1 MRNPVMLDFLTDPI
15 KEQRSMEQLVTSNFR
30 LGIIAGGQLGKL
42 LALAASKWDVNTL
55 VLDEDEHC
63 PASTVCSR
71 FVRGSRL
78 SFDDVLAF
86 GRMADMLTFEI
97 EDINIDALR
106 ALKAEG
112 RRIVPDP
119 DILAIIQD
127 KGQQKEFYAAHGIP
141 TAPFALF
148 DSAADI
154 RSAVDAD
161 RLSLPFVQ
169 KLRRGGYDGKGVA
182 VIDNE
187 AQLSE
192 LLAGSSVVEQRV
204 AVAKELSVIADRNA
218 RGEVRCY
225 PAVEMVFDAR
235 ANLVDRLFCP
245 ADIPGDVQA
254 QAERIA
260 TDLIEKLEFSGV
272 LAVEMFVDGD
282 GAVLVNEVA
291 PRTHNSGHHSIES
304 IITPQ
309 FEQQLRAI
317 FNFPLGSTRLKMPAV
332 MVNLLGEPEAR
343 GPVKYEGMTQ
353 CMAIEGVKMHLYGKK
368 EVRPF
373 RKMGHATVLAP
384 TIEEAMEKAS
394 KVKQILKVRAW

>member
-1 MRNPVMLDFLTDPI
+1 
-15 KEQRSMEQLVTSNFR
+15 MEQLVTSNFR

-42 LALAASKWDVNTL
+42 LALAASKWDVNTY

-63 PASTVCSR
+63 PASTVCTR
-71 FVRGSRL
+71 FVQGSRL
-78 SFDDVLAF
+78 SFDDVVAF
-86 GRMADMLTFEI
+86 GRSVDLLTFEI
-97 EDINIDALR
+97 EDIDIDALQ

-112 RRIVPDP
+112 KRIVPDP
-119 DILAIIQD
+119 DVLAVIQD
-127 KGQQKEFYAAHGIP
+127 KGRQKEFYATHGIP
-141 TAPFALF
+141 TAPSSLYDGAE
-148 DSAADI
+148 DI
-154 RSAVDAD
+154 RHAVKEGTLA
-161 RLSLPFVQ
+161 LPFVQ

-182 VIDNE
+182 VVE
-187 AQLSE
+187 TAAQLTD
-192 LLAGSSVVEQRV
+192 LLEGPSVVEARV
-204 AVAKELSVIADRNA
+204 DVQKEISVIAARNA

-245 ADIPGDVQA
+245 ADIPEDLQEN
-254 QAERIA
+254 AERIA
-260 TDLIEKLEFSGV
+260 TDLIAKLEFSGV
-272 LAVEMFVDGD
+272 LAVEMFVDGN

-332 MVNLLGEPEAR
+332 MVNLLGEPDAR
-343 GPVKYEGMTQ
+343 GAVKYEGMTQ

-373 RKMGHATVLAP
+373 RKMGHVTVLAP

-394 KVKQILKVRAW
+394 RVKQTLKVRAW

>member
-1 MRNPVMLDFLTDPI
+1 
-15 KEQRSMEQLVTSNFR
+15 MEQLVTSNFR
-30 LGIIAGGQLGKL
+30 LGIVAGGQLGKL
-42 LALAASKWDVNTL
+42 LALAASKWDVNTY
-55 VLDEDEHC
+55 VLDEEEHC
-63 PASTVCSR
+63 PASTVCTR

-78 SFDDVLAF
+78 SYDDVLAF
-86 GRMADMLTFEI
+86 GRMVDLLTFEI
-97 EDINIDALR
+97 EDINIEALQT
-106 ALKAEG
+106 LKAEG

-119 DILAIIQD
+119 DVLAIIQD
-127 KGQQKEFYAAHGIP
+127 KGRQKEFYAAHGVP
-141 TAPFALF
+141 TAPF
-148 DSAADI
+148 DI
-154 RSAVDAD
+154 RDGADEIRRAVTEGT
-161 RLSLPFVQ
+161 LPLPFVQ

-182 VIDNE
+182 VIESSD
-187 AQLSE
+187 QLAE
-192 LLAGSSVVEQRV
+192 LLDGPSVVEHRV
-204 AVAKELSVIADRNA
+204 DVRKEISVIAARNA

-245 ADIPGDVQA
+245 ADIPADVHA
-254 QAERIA
+254 EAERIA
-260 TDLIEKLEFSGV
+260 ADLVAKLDFTGV
-272 LAVEMFVDGD
+272 LAVEMFIDGD

-332 MVNLLGEPEAR
+332 MVNLLGEPDAR
-343 GPVKYEGMTQ
+343 GAVKYEGMTQ

-373 RKMGHATVLAP
+373 RKMGHVTVLAP

-394 KVKQILKVRAW
+394 IVKQTLKVRAW